1 MGMIEIV
8 LTIFIIGYAFIALEH
23 PLKVNKT
30 ASALITGVLCWA
42 VYMVFSPSGDVIT
55 ANLSHHLSDISEILF
70 FLLGAMTIVE
80 LIDLNNGFRFITDR
94 ITTKNAITLLWIL
107 CWIAFILAA
116 VIDNL
121 AASIVM
127 ITLLR
132 RLVKDANSRK
142 LFGGMIIIAA
152 NAGGLWS
159 PIGSITTTMLWI
171 GERITPLNT
180 IMELFLP
187 SIVNLIVPLIIVTIF
202 LKKWFSGIQFAP
214 NAEAANYDKGTALT
228 MLLTGFGALLFV
240 PVFKTVTHLPP
251 YVGMLLSLGVVWAVS
266 ELLHK
271 SKDEELRHKYSAANA
286 LTKIDTPSILF
297 FLGILLAIGA
307 LDSMG
312 ILRGW
317 ADALDQSIGNYDLI
331 SLAIGLASAV
341 VDNVP
346 LVAASMSMYDLAT
359 FPADSKIWEFIA
371 YCAGTGGSILIIGSA
386 AGVAVMGME
395 KIDFIWYMKRFSLL
409 ALAGY
414 FAGAAVYLGVYA
426 LIAH

>member
-1 MGMIEIV
+1 MTTLIIAIFV
-8 LTIFIIGYAFIALEH
+8 LGYLAIAFEH
-23 PLKVNKT
+23 PIKVNKT

-42 VYMVFSPSGDVIT
+42 VYMVFSTDGHLVSEH
-55 ANLSHHLSDISEILF
+55 LSHNLGDISEILF

-107 CWIAFILAA
+107 CWICFVLAA

-142 LFGGMIIIAA
+142 LYGGMIIIAA

-180 IMELFLP
+180 ILELFIP
-187 SIVNLIVPLIIVTIF
+187 SIVNLIVPLIIMSLF
-202 LKKWFSGIQFAP
+202 LKKWFSGIQFNTTTTVAK
-214 NAEAANYDKGTALT
+214 YDKGTALA
-228 MLLTGFGALLFV
+228 MLLIGFGALLFV
-240 PVFKTVTHLPP
+240 PVFKTLTHLPP
-251 YVGMLLSLGVVWAVS
+251 YVGMLLSLGVVWVIS

-271 SKDEELRHKYSAANA
+271 SKDDNQRQQLSAANA
-286 LTKIDTPSILF
+286 LSKIDTPSILF

-317 ADALDQSIGNYDLI
+317 ADQLDATLGNYDVI
-331 SLAIGLASAV
+331 AIVIGLASAV

-346 LVAASMSMYDLAT
+346 LVAASMSMYSLEN

-395 KIDFIWYMKRFSLL
+395 KIDFIWYLKRISLL
-409 ALAGY
+409 ALLGY
-414 FAGAAVYLGVYA
+414 FAGALAYLGIYA
-426 LIAH
+426 IL

>member
-8 LTIFIIGYAFIALEH
+8 LTIFIIGYAFIAFEH

-121 AASIVM
+121 AAAIVM

-187 SIVNLIVPLIIVTIF
+187 SIVNLIVPLIIVTLF
-202 LKKWFSGIQFAP
+202 LKKWFNGIQYTP

-271 SKDEELRHKYSAANA
+271 RKDEELRHKYSAANA

-331 SLAIGLASAV
+331 ALAIGLASAV

>member
-1 MGMIEIV
+1 MIEIV

-202 LKKWFSGIQFAP
+202 LKKWFNGIQFAP

>member
-1 MGMIEIV
+1 MMTTLIISIFV
-8 LTIFIIGYAFIALEH
+8 LGYFAIAFEH

-42 VYMVFSPSGDVIT
+42 VFMVFATDKEIVTGSL
-55 ANLSHHLSDISEILF
+55 AHHLADISEILF

-94 ITTKNAITLLWIL
+94 ITTKNATTLLWIL
-107 CWIAFILAA
+107 CWIGFVLAA
-116 VIDNL
+116 IIDNL

-142 LFGGMIIIAA
+142 IFGGMIIIAA

-171 GERITPLNT
+171 GERITPVNT
-180 IMELFLP
+180 ILTLFIPSIINLLVPLVIFSLFL
-187 SIVNLIVPLIIVTIF
+187 
-202 LKKWFSGIQFAP
+202 KGWFKNIEFTAG
-214 NAEAANYDKGTALT
+214 NTAANYNKGNALT
-228 MLLTGFGALLFV
+228 MLITGFSALLFV
-240 PVFKTVTHLPP
+240 PVFKTLTHLPP
-251 YVGMLLSLGVVWAVS
+251 YVGMLLSLGLVWVVS
-266 ELLHK
+266 ELIHK
-271 SKDEELRHKYSAANA
+271 SKDEELRQKYSAANA
-286 LTKIDTPSILF
+286 LSKIDTPSILF

-307 LDSMG
+307 LDTMG
-312 ILRGW
+312 VLRGW
-317 ADALDQSIGNYDLI
+317 AAQLDTSIGNYDI
-331 SLAIGLASAV
+331 IALAIGLASAV

-346 LVAASMSMYDLAT
+346 LVAATMSMYDLAT
-359 FPADSKIWEFIA
+359 FPADSKMWEFIA

-395 KIDFIWYMKRFSLL
+395 KIDFIWYMKRISLL
-409 ALAGY
+409 ALVGY
-414 FAGAAVYLGVYA
+414 FAGAAVYLGIYS
-426 LIAH
+426 LLAH